1 MAEIEK
7 GLIKPTFEE
16 WKTIFEQSK
25 PKLIYLNIK
34 REGIGRATNIN
45 SKSLSEFYE
54 ALIREQGG
62 SNVDETLRNLVGEGA
77 ASSLRRLG
85 FNSSKEAKWVID
97 ALKNPALNSV
107 TLFVDANDE
116 IEKIDYAI
124 KGEVNTVQH
133 PVIYDKIAGDR
144 ISFDSRRYYRID
156 NSKDLI
162 VEPLTVEYINL
173 FDFDNTER
181 IKVSYIKSDK
191 YSIDPS
197 TLDVLNSQ
205 TNFLPTKK
213 VITNDFS
220 EINTLQEYNNFY
232 LIKPKALNKLM
243 SGKKVKPVIVKSIE
257 GINSHKENI
266 QYKGINFVHGQLW
279 GEDDDR
285 ASDSTP
291 LLNLVNQPL
300 ESIPNYFK
308 ENINRDKLNEVLT
321 PNSVNKITSRL
332 QYEVRLQGRQTRE
345 GRGEGKYTG
354 DRDTKRN
361 TQSMGFVLYHIE
373 NKYIYF
379 PKMKEEIPLYIVVFY
394 NKQYP
399 YGEETWFPA
408 DKQMLF
414 YNESEVGQYFGEKSM
429 SNKDWIK
436 VSKNITRDTVNGV
449 VSYLKSLKVSYRVKG
464 KLDLSKFTPEVQ
476 DKINNNIKDIVEN
489 SMFGFLSQ
497 TKRRGRRM
505 VVKKN
510 LLKSASDIKRVSN
523 SIIKDKFG
531 PLKEFKD
538 LSKYDMQIFVN
549 SFRNSYGQEYEF
561 ENTEFNLEYIFEPL
575 AMNEVTNNL
584 KETSNTD
591 ITNLTSKIQ
600 NLDGDIFQCFS
611 ISSKVKNRHG
621 EIGMGVLVFCYFF
634 KDDKLDKIEAVVA
647 SISRYSTLNSK
658 NRNTINV
665 SKKEISI
672 EYPFDDMGVFMY
684 EIVTGGKYSIMMR
697 GTGGDATTN
706 SPPRRA
712 STYYEGVLNL
722 ARRFGNIL
730 VDRIQFNDLRN
741 EHVGYVAGRNPNNA
755 MYYYLYTD
763 SDYSG
768 GSEEGQLCVGK
779 IDLLYRGVKEGARGR
794 PFDNIE
800 ISLSKYPT
808 LQSFKDAF
816 SVAIVA
822 TDTGSCL
829 QGGPIP
835 KGDTAGT
842 MFELYVG
849 GTGVDYD
856 KNFSYRNI
864 KDNKERVGLA
874 EGMPNDRIAEG
885 VAGQRTYRVEGRLKT
900 HLSLVRLYG
909 QEFLNWTDSLVKK
922 VLESNEIKI
931 GGKNISS
938 GTSSGGN
945 FKLNSPNSAIAHE
958 PENSGQEEPEDLSMY
973 KRAVG
978 IPDRLI
984 PLFYNMVGREPLSR
998 ELEPFSDILETSNTF
1013 DEIIQRIRQFDDDD
1027 DEDDI
1032 DNLFD

>member
-7 GLIKPTFEE
+7 AIIKPTYEE
-16 WKTIFEQSK
+16 WKTIFEQSNS
-25 PKLIYLNIK
+25 KLIFLSIK
-34 REGIGRATNIN
+34 REGLGRPSKIN

-54 ALIREQGG
+54 ALIREEGG
-62 SNVDETLRNLVGEGA
+62 SNVNETLRNLVGGIP
-77 ASSLRRLG
+77 ASSLRKLG

-97 ALKNPALNSV
+97 ALKNPDLNSV
-107 TLFVDANDE
+107 KLFIDANDA
-116 IEKIDYAI
+116 IERIDYEI
-124 KGEVNTVQH
+124 RGHINTVQH
-133 PVIYDKIAGDR
+133 AVIYDKIAGDR
-144 ISFDSRRYYRID
+144 ISFDSRRNYKIGND
-156 NSKDLI
+156 KDLI
-162 VEPLTVEYINL
+162 VESLIEEYINL
-173 FDFDNTER
+173 FNFDNTER
-181 IKVSYIKSDK
+181 TKVSYIKTDK

-205 TNFLPTKK
+205 TKFLPTKK

-243 SGKKVKPVIVKSIE
+243 SGKKIKPLIVDSIDEINNHKDTIKIE
-257 GINSHKENI
+257 GINYLH
-266 QYKGINFVHGQLW
+266 
-279 GEDDDR
+279 GEDDVIEGD
-285 ASDSTP
+285 DEP

-308 ENINRDKLNEVLT
+308 EDIHQDKLNEVLT
-321 PNSVNKITSRL
+321 PDSVKKITSRL

-354 DRDTKRN
+354 DREPKGN
-361 TQSMGFVLYHIE
+361 TQSMGFVLYHIK

-394 NKQYP
+394 NKKYP
-399 YGEETWFPA
+399 YGVETWLPA

-414 YNESEVGQYFGEKSM
+414 YNESEVGQYFGEKSE

-449 VSYLKSLKVSYRVKG
+449 VSYLESLKVSYRVKG

-489 SMFGFLSQ
+489 SMFGFVSQ
-497 TKRRGRRM
+497 VKRRGRRM

-538 LSKYDMQIFVN
+538 LGKYDMQIFVN
-549 SFRNSYGQEYEF
+549 SFRGSYGQEYEF

-575 AMNEVTNNL
+575 AMNEVANNL
-584 KETSNTD
+584 KKTSSTD

-611 ISSKVKNRHG
+611 ISSKVNNKYG

-634 KDDKLDKIEAVVA
+634 NDDKLDKIEAVVA
-647 SISRYSTLNSK
+647 SISRYSSLDSK
-658 NRNTINV
+658 SNNTI
-665 SKKEISI
+665 SLAKKEISI

-684 EIVTGGKYSIMMR
+684 EIVTGSKYSIMMR
-697 GTGGDATTN
+697 GTGGPATTN

-712 STYYEGVLNL
+712 STFYEGALNT

-741 EHVGYVAGRNPNNA
+741 QHVGYVVGRNQNNA

-768 GSEEGQLCVGK
+768 GSEEGQLCIGK
-779 IDLLYRGVKEGARGR
+779 IDLLYKSVKEGRH
-794 PFDNIE
+794 FDNIE

-816 SVAIVA
+816 SVGIVA
-822 TDTGSCL
+822 TDKGSCL
-829 QGGPIP
+829 QGASAP

-842 MFELYVG
+842 MFELYVA

-864 KDNKERVGLA
+864 KDNKEKVGLA
-874 EGMPNDRIAEG
+874 EGLFSDKIAEG
-885 VAGQRTYRVEGRLKT
+885 FTTPEGEVIRPVAGQRTYRDQDRLKT

-931 GGKNISS
+931 GGKNMSA
-938 GTSSGGN
+938 GTSAGGT
-945 FKLNSPNSAIAHE
+945 FRLNSPNSAIAHE
-958 PENSGQEEPEDLSMY
+958 PKNSGQDAML
-973 KRAVG
+973 G
-978 IPDRLI
+978 TD
-984 PLFYNMVGREPLSR
+984 
-998 ELEPFSDILETSNTF
+998 FSDEVVRIF
-1013 DEIIQRIRQFDDDD
+1013 QQRYGHLPHGRDVSVMRGIEEEVNRRNNRPDDDD

-1032 DNLFD
+1032 DNLFN